1 MENWKD
7 CKNILCIRADNMGDV
22 IMTYP
27 AIRALKET
35 FGGKITLLTSKSGSL
50 ITNHLPDIDEVII
63 YDLPWVKSNSQ
74 ISGKELFDLAEKL
87 KSFNFD
93 AVIIFTVY
101 SQSPLPAA
109 LLTLMADIPKR
120 LAYSRE
126 NPYDLLT
133 DWIPDNEPYDLI
145 LHQVERDLN
154 LVKRIGA
161 ETADD
166 SLFLALK
173 PEVISTL
180 KTRLTFFDI
189 DSEKPLLILHP
200 GVSEEKRKYPALFWA
215 ETGKLLQEKYPYQ
228 ILLTGSESEAELAE
242 SIVAEIGSVAL
253 SLAGKLSI
261 TEFIG
266 LISMAK
272 AVISVNTSTIH
283 IAAAMKTP
291 QIVLYACTNP
301 QHTPWKSIYTLL
313 PFSVEKSLRSSNT
326 IIKHVAEK
334 LYADFIPYP
343 SPLEIIFALEE
354 LLMKSNTAQ

>member
-1 MENWKD
+1 
-7 CKNILCIRADNMGDV
+7 MGDV

-27 AIRALKET
+27 AIRAVKET
-35 FGGKITLLTSKSGSL
+35 FGSKITLLTSKSGSL
-50 ITNHLPDIDEVII
+50 ITTHLPIIDEVII
-63 YDLPWVKSNSQ
+63 YDLPWVKSNFQ
-74 ISGKELFDLAEKL
+74 ISGKELFDLAENL

-101 SQSPLPAA
+101 SQSALPAA

-189 DSEKPLLILHP
+189 DSEKPFLILHP

-228 ILLTGSESEAELAE
+228 IIINWFRIRGRTCRINSGRDRFRCLFSCRKIIYFRIYWPDLQ
-242 SIVAEIGSVAL
+242 
-253 SLAGKLSI
+253 GKSC
-261 TEFIG
+261 
-266 LISMAK
+266 
-272 AVISVNTSTIH
+272 
-283 IAAAMKTP
+283 
-291 QIVLYACTNP
+291 Y
-301 QHTPWKSIYTLL
+301 
-313 PFSVEKSLRSSNT
+313 FS
-326 IIKHVAEK
+326 
-334 LYADFIPYP
+334 
-343 SPLEIIFALEE
+343 
-354 LLMKSNTAQ
+354 